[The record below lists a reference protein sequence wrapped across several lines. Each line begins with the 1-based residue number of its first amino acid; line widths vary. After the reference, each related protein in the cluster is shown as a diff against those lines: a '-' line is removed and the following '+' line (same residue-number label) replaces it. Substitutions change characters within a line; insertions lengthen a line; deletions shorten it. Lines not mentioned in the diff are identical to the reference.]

1 MNKQQ
6 RTEISKRKISNI
18 HTDIHQS
25 KIRETG
31 TLPLFKQWA
40 ELDDQLVV
48 CPLKILDKKEES
60 INLELENCTRKRET
74 KSLNARLQWLLEL
87 KNTSVHFIL
96 RNRLSCSKT
105 WDFSIDKNYHVE
117 WRIETHLS

>member
-6 RTEISKRKISNI
+6 RTETSKRKISNI

-25 KIRETG
+25 KIRETR

-48 CPLKILDKKEES
+48 CPLKILAKKEES

-74 KSLNARLQWLLEL
+74 KSLNVRFQWLLEL
-87 KNTSVHFIL
+87 KNISVHFIL

-105 WDFSIDKNYHVE
+105 WGFSIDKNYHVE

>member
-74 KSLNARLQWLLEL
+74 KSLNVRFQWLLEL
-87 KNTSVHFIL
+87 KNISVHFIL

-105 WDFSIDKNYHVE
+105 WGFSIDKNYHVE

>member
-31 TLPLFKQWA
+31 TLPLFEQWA

-60 INLELENCTRKRET
+60 INLDLENCTRKRET
-74 KSLNARLQWLLEL
+74 KSLNARFQWLLEL

-105 WDFSIDKNYHVE
+105 WGFSIDKNYHVE